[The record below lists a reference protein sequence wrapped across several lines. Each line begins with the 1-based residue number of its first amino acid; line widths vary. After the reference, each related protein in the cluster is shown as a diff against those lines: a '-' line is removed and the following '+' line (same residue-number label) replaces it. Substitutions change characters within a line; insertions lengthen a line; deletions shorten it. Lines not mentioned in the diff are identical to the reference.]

1 MGAGVQSKIPG
12 QSRRE
17 KVTAKRGSHR
27 TGLNTHEPAAGI
39 VLNEEEKVGV

>member
-1 MGAGVQSKIPG
+1 MGAGGQSKIPG
-12 QSRRE
+12 RE
-17 KVTAKRGSHR
+17 EVTGKRGSHR